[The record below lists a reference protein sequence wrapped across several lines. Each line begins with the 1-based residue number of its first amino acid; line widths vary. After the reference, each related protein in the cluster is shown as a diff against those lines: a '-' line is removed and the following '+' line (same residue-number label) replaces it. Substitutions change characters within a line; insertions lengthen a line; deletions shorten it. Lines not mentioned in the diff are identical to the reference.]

1 MKRSKNRT
9 YTNISF
15 SLTAACFF
23 LAILLLCLSEG
34 LGFRNLK
41 EGEPA
46 PDFELKDLDGNVYS
60 LSRLKGKVII
70 ILYWRVGQERS
81 IKALKELKIL
91 SENFINQPLQILA
104 ITKDTKEKSQIK
116 AIRKSLALP
125 FLVLLDQNNKVY
137 SDFGVFVFPS
147 TTLIDKKG
155 VYQYHYGGFRDNY
168 QEKLSAQI
176 KKLLGLITDEK
187 LERGK
192 QKVGTALTNSQR
204 KAIHHINLGKKLED
218 KGLDE
223 KALRE
228 FEKAVEMDPGNPEAH
243 IVLGFS
249 LLKQKNVD
257 QALQIFQ
264 KAVELNPRSTD
275 AKIGLGSAYR
285 MQGKIDKAL
294 KILKSGLILSPDSAL
309 IHLELGKIYESLGNI
324 NEALKHYKQA
334 AECALRLKKRRRF

>member
-1 MKRSKNRT
+1 
-9 YTNISF
+9 
-15 SLTAACFF
+15 
-23 LAILLLCLSEG
+23 

-46 PDFELKDLDGNVYS
+46 PDFELKDLYGNVYS
-60 LSRLKGKVII
+60 LSKLKGKVVL
-70 ILYWRVGQERS
+70 ILYWRVGQERPL
-81 IKALKELKIL
+81 KALQELKIL
-91 SENFINQPLQILA
+91 SENFIDQPLQILT

-116 AIRKSLALP
+116 DIRKSLELP
-125 FLVLLDQNNKVY
+125 FPVLLDRNDKVY

-147 TTLIDKKG
+147 TALIDKKG
-155 VYQYHYGGFRDNY
+155 VYRYHYGGFRDGY
-168 QEKLSAQI
+168 KSELSRQI
-176 KKLLGLITDEK
+176 RLMLGLITKEE
-187 LERGK
+187 LEREK
-192 QKVGTALTNSQR
+192 QQKSSAQTDAQR
-204 KAIHHINLGKKLED
+204 KAIHHIRLGEKLKD

-228 FEKAVEMDPGNPEAH
+228 FEKAMEMDPGNPEAH

-324 NEALKHYKQA
+324 NDALKHYKQA